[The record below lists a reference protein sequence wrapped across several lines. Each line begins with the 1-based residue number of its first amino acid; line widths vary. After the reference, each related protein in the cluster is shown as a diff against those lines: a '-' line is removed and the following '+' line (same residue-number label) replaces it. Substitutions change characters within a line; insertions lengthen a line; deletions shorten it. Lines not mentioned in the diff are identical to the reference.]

1 MRKQIL
7 MVAVQ
12 SILCSTVFGERTN
25 VGLSTE
31 ELGGDSVVYFDEDPV
46 VVEINTKSINKQA
59 LEQLATTRNV
69 VLTDLPET
77 LEFIDFNEYAK
88 MKAKS
93 DMLLEYINEYE
104 FDDFEESSE
113 GGVYEEEEEDLIY
126 DFNVQAKDTDKIN
139 ANVYE
144 FVKEKEVINTY
155 DKNITNSTTV
165 ESSTTIGPFKT
176 SHSYSASITPHSN
189 ASIAGEAYDNGSS
202 FLTPTT
208 VALTVLLT
216 ILLFIQTY

>member
-189 ASIAGEAYDNGSS
+189 ASIAGEDYDNGSS

>member
-1 MRKQIL
+1 MRRQIL

-46 VVEINTKSINKQA
+46 VVEINTKSINQKA

-93 DMLLEYINEYE
+93 DMLLDYINEYE
-104 FDDFEESSE
+104 FEDFEESSE
-113 GGVYEEEEEDLIY
+113 GGVDEEEEEDLIY
-126 DFNVQAKDTDKIN
+126 DFNIQAKDMDKIN

-144 FVKEKEVINTY
+144 VVKEKEVINTY
-155 DKNITNSTTV
+155 DKNLTNSTTI
-165 ESSTTIGPFKT
+165 ESSTTIGPLKT
-176 SHSYSASITPHSN
+176 SHSNSATFTPHSN
-189 ASIAGEAYDNGSS
+189 ASIAGGDYDNGSS

-208 VALTVLLT
+208 VVLAVLLT